1 MSEGTAPPNRWRRL
15 LLTLLIA
22 SIAIYI
28 VLIGAIYAAQG
39 RLIYPAPKAPGSDVP
54 GFETISYPTSD
65 GLELRAGFR
74 PARPG
79 MPTILYFHGNG
90 AHWQSSVM
98 ANDRL
103 VAEGYGL
110 FAAEYRGYRG
120 NPGKPD
126 EQGLY
131 RDGRAAIAWLRARGV
146 EPGQLMIA
154 GNSLGAGV
162 AAQMAVEHTPHAL
175 VLVSPFTSLPRI
187 RSERMPWAPVD
198 WLLRDRYANDEKIG
212 DVAAPILL
220 LHGDADTLIPPHH
233 SRILAKA
240 NPDAKLL
247 IVGQVGHQ
255 LAWSDEAKLATLAFL
270 ESLSPR

>member
-1 MSEGTAPPNRWRRL
+1 MSEGAAPPNRWRRL

-22 SIAIYI
+22 SITIYI

-54 GFETISYPTSD
+54 GFETVSYPTSD

-74 PARPG
+74 PAGPG

-131 RDGRAAIAWLRARGV
+131 RDGRAAIAWLQARGV
-146 EPGQLMIA
+146 EPGELVIA
-154 GNSLGAGV
+154 EN
-162 AAQMAVEHTPHAL
+162 TPHAL

>member
-1 MSEGTAPPNRWRRL
+1 MSGGAAPPNRGRRL

-22 SIAIYI
+22 SAAIY
-28 VLIGAIYAAQG
+28 VTLIGAIYAAQG
-39 RLIYPAPKAPGSDVP
+39 RLIYPAPMTAGEAVP
-54 GFETISYPTSD
+54 GFETISYPTND

-98 ANDRL
+98 ASDRL

-120 NPGKPD
+120 NPGKPG

-131 RDGRAAIAWLRARGV
+131 RDGRAAIAWLRHRGV
-146 EPGQLMIA
+146 EPGQLVIA
-154 GNSLGAGV
+154 GNSLGSGV
-162 AAQMAVEHTPHAL
+162 ATQMAAENTPYAL
-175 VLVSPFTSLPRI
+175 VLISPFASLPGI
-187 RSERMPWAPVD
+187 ASERMPWAPVD

-233 SRILAKA
+233 SRLLAKA
-240 NPDAKLL
+240 NPDAKLV
-247 IVGQVGHQ
+247 IVGQAGHQ
-255 LAWSDEAKLATLAFL
+255 LAWSDEAKLATLSFL